1 MHSVHAVQISTYSK
15 SLSVC
20 VWRKCGLST
29 QPSGT
34 CIPMALA
41 FQCESLNWVA
51 LAFQWHLQSSMS
63 TVWKF
68 KLSGTCIP
76 VALAIQWHM
85 QSSMSTVWKFKL
97 SVTCIPVALA
107 IQWHMQS
114 SMSTAWRFKLS
125 GTCISVAL
133 AIHWH
138 MQSSMSAVYTFKIF
152 YQKHPFCLRVGLS
165 TEYSGTCILAR
176 GHSLHAVQILTQTL
190 PVCAYRKFG
199 LNAEYSGTCT
209 AVWRTTSCTF
219 LR

>member
-68 KLSGTCIP
+68 KLSG
-76 VALAIQWHM
+76 
-85 QSSMSTVWKFKL
+85 
-97 SVTCIPVALA
+97 TCIPVALA